1 MAKKITAR
9 VIMKEFKTGLHT
21 VEAYL
26 KENGFEDIK
35 LKPTTKL
42 DGKMLDLILDK
53 FDTDGTFR
61 EKWLKPEEPA
71 PVAEEEKIPEAPAT
85 PVEEPVAEKT
95 ETVVEEPPA
104 TEEKQEE
111 KQETSGPVILGKIE
125 LEKTKKSRKTS
136 KPKKEEPPKDEAAPT
151 PEKSEPVAQTATP
164 EPAAVE
170 ETKPESPGPET
181 TATPTPEETAAE
193 TQDTEKPEEP
203 VEKPSSPQHIE
214 TQTVKGPTLKFT
226 GEKIDLNKIDDS
238 TRPKK
243 TAKTDKKKDDRKKT
257 AERSSK
263 KKKRKKVLRGK
274 PGTTADK
281 AKKNLD
287 QEAIDA
293 QIKKQIQERWER
305 LQAKEGTKKK
315 AKRLKR
321 ERKREKLA
329 KILADQERE
338 ERTLRVAEFATV
350 SELAGLM
357 NVDPSEVIAKAF
369 EELGIIATVNQRL
382 DKETI
387 ELLAEEFGYEVEFA
401 DVEEV
406 DEGEDEVVDNPED
419 LVHRPPVVTIMGHV
433 DHGKTSLL
441 DYIRKTNVV
450 AGEAGGITQHIGAYN
465 VTLPDGEKITFLDT
479 PGHEAFTA
487 MRARGTQVTDI
498 AVIVVAADDDIMP
511 QTKEAINH
519 AKAAGVPIIFAINKV
534 DKPTAD
540 PEKIKNRLAQMN
552 LLVEEWGGEYQSKD
566 ISAKTGQGVDELL
579 VEILTRAELMEL
591 KANPKRLASGTVLEA
606 SLEKGKGYTANI
618 LIQNGTLKIGDYVV
632 AGRNHGKVRAM
643 YDERGNRIKEAGPS
657 MPVQIIGLDGAPRAG
672 DKFKVYADEKEAK
685 KIAQKRDQI
694 YREQQLRSRRH
705 ITLDEIGRRLELGE
719 FKELNL
725 IIKGDVDGSVEAL
738 SDALVKLSN
747 EKVEV
752 RIIHKGVGQ
761 ITEADVNL
769 AAASDAVIIGFN
781 VRPSGKAAQ
790 LAQEEG
796 VQIKTYSIIYEVI
809 DDVKAALENM
819 LSPVERE
826 EVTGTAEVRQTF
838 KISKVGTVAGCMVTS
853 GKIYNK
859 SRVRIIRDGIVI
871 HDGELSSL
879 KRYKDDVKEVSKGY
893 ECGLTVKNFNNIKE
907 GDVIEAYQV
916 KMEKQK
922 L

>member
-9 VIMKEFKTGLHT
+9 MIMKELKTGLHT
-21 VEAYL
+21 LEAYL
-26 KENGFEDIK
+26 KENGYADIK

-42 DGKMLDLILDK
+42 EGEILDLILDE
-53 FDTDGTFR
+53 FDKEGVIKQKLAQA
-61 EKWLKPEEPA
+61 EKPAAQETPAAEAKAESAKTAAPASEKP
-71 PVAEEEKIPEAPAT
+71 AEEEKAAP
-85 PVEEPVAEKT
+85 
-95 ETVVEEPPA
+95 
-104 TEEKQEE
+104 EEKAE
-111 KQETSGPVILGKIE
+111 
-125 LEKTKKSRKTS
+125 
-136 KPKKEEPPKDEAAPT
+136 
-151 PEKSEPVAQTATP
+151 
-164 EPAAVE
+164 
-170 ETKPESPGPET
+170 
-181 TATPTPEETAAE
+181 EETAAPGLKIVGKI
-193 TQDTEKPEEP
+193 DLDKKKKAVRKAEKAAAAQEEPQSEQAEVKEEP
-203 VEKPSSPQHIE
+203 VTEPAAEKAPEADTETPGQAVEEPAKKEPTHIE
-214 TQTVKGPTLKFT
+214 TVKPEGPKLHVLD
-226 GEKIDLNKIDDS
+226 KIDLDKIEKD
-238 TRPKK
+238 TRPKV
-243 TAKTDKKKDDRKKT
+243 AKKKPAAKEAKAKETVAKRK
-257 AERSSK
+257 RP
-263 KKKRKKVLRGK
+263 RKKVLRSKGETPAEK
-274 PGTTADK
+274 TKKQQDQAD
-281 AKKNLD
+281 
-287 QEAIDA
+287 IDA
-293 QIKKQIQERWER
+293 QIKKQLQERWER
-305 LQAKEGTKKK
+305 LQAKQGTKKK

-321 ERKREKLA
+321 ERKKEKLA
-329 KILADQERE
+329 KLLAEQEKE

-357 NVDPSEVIAKAF
+357 NVDPTEVIAKAF
-369 EELGIIATVNQRL
+369 EELGLITTVNQRL

-401 DVEEV
+401 DVEEI
-406 DEGEDEVVDNPED
+406 DEEEEEVADNPED
-419 LVHRPPVVTIMGHV
+419 LVKRPPVVTIMGHV

-441 DYIRKTNVV
+441 DYIRNTNVV

-465 VTLPDGEKITFLDT
+465 VTLPNGEQITFLDT

-498 AVIVVAADDDIMP
+498 AVIVIAADDDIMP

-519 AKAAGVPIIFAINKV
+519 AKAADVPIIFAINKV

-540 PEKIKNRLAQMN
+540 PEKIKNKLAQMN
-552 LLVEEWGGEYQSKD
+552 MLVEEWGGEYQSKD

-579 VEILTRAELMEL
+579 EEILTRAELMEL
-591 KANPKRLASGTVLEA
+591 KANPNRLASGTVLEA

-618 LIQNGTLKIGDYVV
+618 LVQNGTLRVGDYIV

-694 YREQQLRSRRH
+694 YREQQLRARRH
-705 ITLDEIGRRLELGE
+705 ITLDEIGRRLQMGE

-747 EKVEV
+747 DKVEV

-769 AAASDAVIIGFN
+769 AAASDAIIIGFN
-781 VRPSGKAAQ
+781 VRPSNKAAQ
-790 LAQEEG
+790 LAHEEG

-859 SRVRIIRDGIVI
+859 SRVRVIRDGIVI

-879 KRYKDDVKEVSKGY
+879 KRYKDDVKEVAKGY
-893 ECGLTVKNFNNIKE
+893 ECGMTIKNFNNIKE
-907 GDVIEAYQV
+907 GDIIEAYQV

>member
-1 MAKKITAR
+1 MAKKLTAR
-9 VIMKEFKTGLHT
+9 DLFVKELKIGVHAG
-21 VEAYL
+21 EAYL
-26 KENGFEDIK
+26 KEKGYEDIK

-42 DGKMLDLILDK
+42 EGEILEILLEK
-53 FDTDGTFR
+53 YDTDGRIRAKYFP
-61 EKWLKPEEPA
+61 KEEPA
-71 PVAEEEKIPEAPAT
+71 PTEEKVSAEPAPEKTESASAETEQKAEPEEPIIKGPKIVGKVDLDKDKKKKKKAAKAEEPEKPKAEKPVDKAPEPAPEAQKPVEETPAEPAPEEKPAPEPQEAAAETVHPEVEEPEAEKEPAPQPEAKEAPA
-85 PVEEPVAEKT
+85 E
-95 ETVVEEPPA
+95 
-104 TEEKQEE
+104 
-111 KQETSGPVILGKIE
+111 
-125 LEKTKKSRKTS
+125 
-136 KPKKEEPPKDEAAPT
+136 
-151 PEKSEPVAQTATP
+151 
-164 EPAAVE
+164 
-170 ETKPESPGPET
+170 
-181 TATPTPEETAAE
+181 
-193 TQDTEKPEEP
+193 
-203 VEKPSSPQHIE
+203 EKPSEPTHIE
-214 TQTVKGPTLKFT
+214 TKKPAELKLNFT
-226 GEKIDLNKIDDS
+226 GEKIDLDKLDPT

-243 TAKTDKKKDDRKKT
+243 KTKAERKKAEEAKAANKPKKKR
-257 AERSSK
+257 
-263 KKKRKKVLRGK
+263 RKKVLRTK
-274 PGTTADK
+274 PGATADK

-293 QIKKQIQERWER
+293 KIKKELQERWER

-329 KILADQERE
+329 KLLAEQERE

-357 NVDPSEVIAKAF
+357 NVDPTEIIAKAF
-369 EELGIIATVNQRL
+369 EELGMITTVNQRL

-406 DEGEDEVVDNPED
+406 DDVEEETADNPED
-419 LVHRPPVVTIMGHV
+419 LEQRPPVVTIMGHV

-441 DYIRKTNVV
+441 DYIRNTNVV

-465 VTLPDGEKITFLDT
+465 VTLPDGQRITFLDT

-498 AVIVVAADDDIMP
+498 AVIVIAADDDIMP

-540 PEKIKNRLAQMN
+540 PEKIKNKLAQMN

-566 ISAKTGQGVDELL
+566 ISAKTGQGVDDLL
-579 VEILTRAELMEL
+579 EEILTRAELMEL

-618 LIQNGTLKIGDYVV
+618 LVQNGTLRIGDYVV

-694 YREQQLRSRRH
+694 YREQQLRARRH
-705 ITLDEIGRRLELGE
+705 ITLDEIGRRLQLGE

-769 AAASDAVIIGFN
+769 AAASDAIIIGFN

-859 SRVRIIRDGIVI
+859 SRVRVIRDGIVI

-893 ECGLTVKNFNNIKE
+893 ECGLTIKNFNNIKE